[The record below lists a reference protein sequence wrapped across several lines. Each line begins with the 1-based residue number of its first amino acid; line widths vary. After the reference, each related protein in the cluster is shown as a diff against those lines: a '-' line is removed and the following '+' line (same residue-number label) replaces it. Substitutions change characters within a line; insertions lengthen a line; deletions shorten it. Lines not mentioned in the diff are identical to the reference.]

1 MTSSVNE
8 GVGVGAG
15 VEVAMADGAAASVG
29 AAPGLVP
36 SEAGAE
42 VQSLPLSLPQSVPQS
57 PAPPAISP
65 LTEPTD
71 PGNREPS
78 INPINLDGDANPVPV
93 PATLAPATAQQYLDT
108 FSQFKAEP
116 QISDG
121 TIPQH
126 LQYPTDM
133 MDLDPISAQ
142 SAMGGLYGQPDPS
155 PILLRLAQLAAASA
169 SNQRNNMGVTPKT
182 VHPSQVSLPQM
193 FYDTSAN
200 GLQQATENGNTS
212 NTAEDRLESFARIEF
227 ADSVFQVTTHAV
239 IIGRDTAAVRQSKRD
254 QRRETMWQD
263 KVFRAQLRGEPVP
276 SPPKRDRSR
285 FSKSYVS
292 NEGGMLGPEPDSDQD
307 DENPTPRPTKR
318 RKGNDGSVSELPQ
331 RQTEPTAED
340 LVFSRQY
347 VSHTPGA
354 AAVNLDALRPS
365 PNYVPFIGI
374 HSPGPNIAEK
384 TKAISRQ
391 HLKIQ
396 FNKESSVW
404 EAIPLHSNGFFCD
417 DKIQKLD
424 SVVLKS
430 GSRLQIKDVSFTF
443 IINNVPLGSTGAE
456 LYQDDEPVAPP
467 GRRYSEG
474 GKEMSFDFESSHD
487 VDRRSSSPEEDEQAA
502 QVADESQSELSDVE
516 MEDLEQ
522 EDENEDGVM
531 ETIENDG
538 DENTQHQRLS
548 QDQSPAQAGT
558 EPGGTPGPGQP
569 PKKRGPGRPPKNGI
583 MSKREERAQKK
594 AAIELAKKNAPP
606 PPPGEP
612 PIKRKVGRPR
622 KHPLPEDGGERPEKR
637 KYKPRKSKN
646 GEEGEGS
653 EAEKAVKEKRRE
665 KPKTPPLELRRED
678 YTEEELLKPTSK
690 NYGVLID
697 EVLTAAPDGLTLK
710 QIYKRIQQKYPYFY
724 FNVDTKGW
732 ESSVRH
738 NLIGNNAFKKNDQTH
753 LWSRVPGI
761 DIDAGKKR
769 KATSPENSS
778 NLHGYGH
785 QQYQPSMT
793 PHAAAYPADNNT
805 AHQTYQPRP
814 AQQPG
819 HANHGQLGSGPSA
832 QQPQQFAR
840 PPAQVGVPAQQS
852 LPRPAYSSQTPGQQP
867 PVGVAGTSSAGPSR
881 PLPATGAQNAAYSSP
896 YVSGPASQ
904 MAQAGATPHSM
915 ARQLS
920 QSSNGVSQANSLPPV
935 ANPNATP
942 VAHSGTGTPQPV
954 VPGGSTAPVG
964 PPVSAE
970 LIKLVDSF
978 KALVA
983 EQLKERSKAPLLLAM
998 SAIFRALGLSSNS
1011 IVPEEQALED
1021 IIVNVFNNSKKNRTD
1036 ASIHPDLHGRIM
1048 GLKKTMVEV
1057 LSPKLGQIRAE
1068 CLFLSAV
1075 GRSLGFIERSIV
1087 PDSQNY
1093 VAAENVLKTPLDN
1106 VVAAHQAWKVT
1117 QAPRPPAPSPGQPS
1131 QTAAQG
1137 PTQAQGRP
1145 AVAQSQ
1151 TPQAPIQAQRAQVTP
1166 QRHASQAPMAP
1177 TQAPLPAQG
1186 VSAAQRQLSQV
1197 PTTGPMQVQGPPA
1210 VSQPQASQAPLQGTV
1225 QSPAQGQRA
1234 QVTAQSQPS
1243 QAPMAPMQVPMPTQ
1257 GLPAMSQAQASQ
1269 ATNQAPAQ
1277 ISVQGQRA
1285 QVASPAPT
1293 HAPVQTSVQA
1303 QQAQQAQQARQAQQV
1318 QTMAQGQASRAPV
1331 TAMQVPVQAA
1341 TQVQRPQAVPQGQ
1354 ASQAPV
1360 APMHASVQARPP
1372 HAAPQARPSQAPMA
1386 PIQTPPQAQG
1396 PHAAPQARVQAAASS
1411 AVGYAQ
1417 PSAQSPVLA
1426 RAHVAAQPV
1435 SAQATVTSQVPVATQ
1450 APVTTPAP
1458 VAAQVPVTT
1467 TTQALAQGPVAA
1479 PAPTPNNHIS
1489 LASQSPVQAA
1499 VAPVPR
1505 PSGPAML
1512 PPKPPL
1518 AETPRLTTPPRPS
1531 ITSTTAPVA
1540 VAPVAP
1546 MTVPA
1551 VASAVNQA
1559 PVLAPAATSAPVTT
1573 PAPMKTEAPAVAAS
1587 ATIPV
1592 TKASQPKVQFHAL
1605 PPKPPPPH
1613 NTMLPPSPAPASTS
1627 TATMPSTPPRPN
1639 GLISAPAPF
1648 LPPPPVA
1655 PAPTRPAQETTK

>member
-1 MTSSVNE
+1 MTSPGNE
-8 GVGVGAG
+8 GVGVGVEVG

-42 VQSLPLSLPQSVPQS
+42 VQSLPLSLPQSLPQS

-71 PGNREPS
+71 PGNREPP
-78 INPINLDGDANPVPV
+78 INPINLDGDGNPV
-93 PATLAPATAQQYLDT
+93 PATLAPATAQQYLET

-116 QISDG
+116 QVSDG

-142 SAMGGLYGQPDPS
+142 GAMGGIYGQPDPA
-155 PILLRLAQLAAASA
+155 PIWLRLAQLAAE
-169 SNQRNNMGVTPKT
+169 SNLRNNMGVTPKT

-193 FYDTSAN
+193 FSDTGAN

-212 NTAEDRLESFARIEF
+212 NAAEDRLESFARIEF

-239 IIGRDTAAVRQSKRD
+239 IIGRDTAAVRQSRRD
-254 QRRETMWQD
+254 QRRDIMYQD
-263 KVFRAQLRGEPVP
+263 KILRAQLRGEPVP

-318 RKGNDGSVSELPQ
+318 RKANDGSVSEVPQ
-331 RQTEPTAED
+331 RQTANPEPTAED

-354 AAVNLDALRPS
+354 AAVNLAALRPS

-417 DKIQKLD
+417 DKIQKHD

-467 GRRYSEG
+467 DRRYSEG

-538 DENTQHQRLS
+538 DENTQQQRAS

-558 EPGGTPGPGQP
+558 ELGGTPGLGQP

-778 NLHGYGH
+778 NLHSYGH

-793 PHAAAYPADNNT
+793 PHAAAYPATNNNNN

-819 HANHGQLGSGPSA
+819 YANHGQLGSGPSA

-840 PPAQVGVPAQQS
+840 PPAQVGAPAQQS
-852 LPRPAYSSQTPGQQP
+852 LPRPAYPSQTPGQQP
-867 PVGVAGTSSAGPSR
+867 PVGVAGASSAGPSR

-896 YVSGPASQ
+896 YVSRPTSQ
-904 MAQAGATPHSM
+904 MAQAGSTPHSM

-920 QSSNGVSQANSLPPV
+920 QSSNGVSQANSLPPA

-978 KALVA
+978 KSLVA

-1021 IIVNVFNNSKKNRTD
+1021 IIIKVFNNSKNSRTD
-1036 ASIHPDLHGRIM
+1036 ASIHSDLHTRIM

-1075 GRSLGFIERSIV
+1075 GRSLGFIEQSIV

-1106 VVAAHQAWKVT
+1106 VVAAHQAWKVA

-1131 QTAAQG
+1131 HTAAQG

-1151 TPQAPIQAQRAQVTP
+1151 TSQAPIQAQRAQVTP
-1166 QRHASQAPMAP
+1166 QRQASQAPMAP

-1186 VSAAQRQLSQV
+1186 VSAAQRQPSQV

-1210 VSQPQASQAPLQGTV
+1210 ISQPQAPQAPLQGTG
-1225 QSPAQGQRA
+1225 QSSAQGPRA
-1234 QVTAQSQPS
+1234 
-1243 QAPMAPMQVPMPTQ
+1243 
-1257 GLPAMSQAQASQ
+1257 
-1269 ATNQAPAQ
+1269 
-1277 ISVQGQRA
+1277 
-1285 QVASPAPT
+1285 
-1293 HAPVQTSVQA
+1293 
-1303 QQAQQAQQARQAQQV
+1303 
-1318 QTMAQGQASRAPV
+1318 
-1331 TAMQVPVQAA
+1331 
-1341 TQVQRPQAVPQGQ
+1341 
-1354 ASQAPV
+1354 
-1360 APMHASVQARPP
+1360 
-1372 HAAPQARPSQAPMA
+1372 
-1386 PIQTPPQAQG
+1386 QTPPQAQG
-1396 PHAAPQARVQAAASS
+1396 SHAVPQARVQAAASS

-1417 PSAQSPVLA
+1417 PSAQSPVLS
-1426 RAHVAAQPV
+1426 RADVAAQPA

-1467 TTQALAQGPVAA
+1467 QALAQGPVAA
-1479 PAPTPNNHIS
+1479 PAPTSNNHIS
-1489 LASQSPVQAA
+1489 PFSQSPVQAA
-1499 VAPVPR
+1499 VAPVQR
-1505 PSGPAML
+1505 PPGPAML
-1512 PPKPPL
+1512 PPKPSL
-1518 AETPRLTTPPRPS
+1518 AETPRVTTPPTPS
-1531 ITSTTAPVA
+1531 ITSTTAPVTF
-1540 VAPVAP
+1540 APAAP

-1551 VASAVNQA
+1551 VAPAVNQA
-1559 PVLAPAATSAPVTT
+1559 QALAPAATSAPVTT
-1573 PAPMKTEAPAVAAS
+1573 PAPIKTEAPAVAAS
-1587 ATIPV
+1587 AAIPV
-1592 TKASQPKVQFHAL
+1592 TQESQPKVQFHAL

-1613 NTMLPPSPAPASTS
+1613 NTMLSPSPAPASTS
-1627 TATMPSTPPRPN
+1627 TATMPSTSPRPN

-1655 PAPTRPAQETTK
+1655 PAPARPAQETTK